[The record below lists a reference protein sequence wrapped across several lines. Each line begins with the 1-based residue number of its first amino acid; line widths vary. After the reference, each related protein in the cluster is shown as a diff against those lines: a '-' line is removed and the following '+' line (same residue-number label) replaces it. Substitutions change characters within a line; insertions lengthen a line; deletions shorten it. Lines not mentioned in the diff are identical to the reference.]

1 MVLLSQQ
8 SKLTNIHP
16 IFQILQYA
24 KALVH
29 VLILAN
35 IAQSVYDFSYLVYL
49 LLNLLPYI
57 VRRFLPIKK

>member
-1 MVLLSQQ
+1 MIFLSQQ

-16 IFQILQYA
+16 TFQILQYA

-35 IAQSVYDFSYLVYL
+35 MAQSVYDFSYLGYL
-49 LLNLLPYI
+49 LLSLLPYI
-57 VRRFLPIKK
+57 VRRFLLIKK

>member
-1 MVLLSQQ
+1 MVFLSQQ
-8 SKLTNIHP
+8 STLTNIHP
-16 IFQILQYA
+16 IFEILQYA

-29 VLILAN
+29 VPVLADM
-35 IAQSVYDFSYLVYL
+35 AQSVYDFSYLVYL